1 VLKDRGK
8 FLYFLTKVE
17 QNIEKLNQQKIAC
30 NENYRLITE
39 EINNLLSNKLKLKLE
54 KSNINPNVNERNM
67 RKDYKMI

>member
-1 VLKDRGK
+1 LSKILK
-8 FLYFLTKVE
+8 
-17 QNIEKLNQQKIAC
+17 KLNQQKIAC

>member
-1 VLKDRGK
+1 M
-8 FLYFLTKVE
+8 YFLTKVE

-39 EINNLLSNKLKLKLE
+39 EINNLLSNKLKLNLE
-54 KSNINPNVNERNM
+54 KSTINPNVNERNM

>member
-1 VLKDRGK
+1 LSKIWK
-8 FLYFLTKVE
+8 
-17 QNIEKLNQQKIAC
+17 KLNQQKIAC